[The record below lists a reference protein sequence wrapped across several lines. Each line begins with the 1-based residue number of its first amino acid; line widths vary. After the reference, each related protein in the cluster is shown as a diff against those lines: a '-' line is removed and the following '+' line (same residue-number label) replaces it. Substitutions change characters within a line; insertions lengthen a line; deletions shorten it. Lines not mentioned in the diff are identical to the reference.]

1 MQPIS
6 LKGHKTG
13 RNGQECSIWLGTVP
27 LAIFIFNF
35 LDSTARK
42 NIHKNL
48 YKKQDYLFYT
58 IIV

>member
-1 MQPIS
+1 MQTKRIIHVS
-6 LKGHKTG
+6 DDIIDTD
-13 RNGQECSIWLGTVP
+13 N
-27 LAIFIFNF
+27 AIFILFVF

-42 NIHKNL
+42 NIQNKL